1 MSRPVVG
8 VKMGRKVTLEEFIE
22 RARAVHGDRY
32 DYSKVVYKNN
42 STKVEVIC
50 AEHGSFFPKPIN
62 HIQNQSG
69 CPACVGCKRTT
80 AEDFIER
87 ARAVHGDR
95 YDYSALNY
103 AGVDSL
109 VSIGCTDH
117 GLFQQIA
124 YDHTSGHGCKI
135 CGVEKCAS
143 ANRRLLAEF
152 IAKARAFHGDW
163 FDYSRAAY
171 INSTTLIE
179 IICEAHGSFWQT
191 PYNHANG
198 SGCRTCAGLA
208 PVTLEEFIERAR
220 AVHGDRYDYSKV
232 VFSRYSDAVE
242 IVCKDH
248 GAFWQ
253 VAKSH
258 AAGSQ
263 CPDCAGVGRITEAK
277 LIAKGQS
284 VHGDRYDYSRARIVN
299 GSTPVEII
307 CPDHGVFLQR
317 PAEHGLGAGC
327 PVCAGK
333 APITAEVFI
342 DRAKVAHGDRYQY
355 DQMVFSKYK
364 ENVEIICEA
373 HGSFWQTPYNHANG
387 SGCPACAREQTTS
400 KGENE
405 LAQWVAGLGLQVSRN
420 DRAALG
426 SMEIDIFL
434 PDLKI
439 GIEYNG
445 AYWHSDGKLPHPR
458 IHEVKASKARDAGI
472 RLITIWDFDWETR
485 TDFVKRF
492 LLHAFGLNP
501 SPKINAR
508 ACAVR
513 WVEASIASEFY
524 TRTHI
529 QGAAWRTIV
538 NYGLFSG
545 DDLVACMSFSQ
556 GVSRRGM
563 MGDTEWE
570 LARFATDR
578 IVRGGAG
585 KIFTAFVKNHSPQ
598 TVWSFSDR
606 QHFSGGVYPALG
618 FKEDGRLAADYR
630 VLHEA
635 SGRIWHKSAWQR
647 KYIPTRL
654 NELGIDES
662 FDPATDVRTER
673 EMQKLARVLRIM
685 DAGKIR
691 WRWTT

>member
-1 MSRPVVG
+1 
-8 VKMGRKVTLEEFIE
+8 MGRKVTLEEFIV

-32 DYSKVVYKNN
+32 DYSRVVYKNN
-42 STKVEVIC
+42 STKVEVVC

-62 HIQNQSG
+62 HIQNKSG
-69 CPACVGCKRTT
+69 CPACAGCKRTT
-80 AEDFIER
+80 AEDFIVR

-109 VSIGCTDH
+109 VSIGCPDH

-124 YDHTSGHGCKI
+124 YDHTQGHGCKL
-135 CGVEKCAS
+135 CGVEKCAT
-143 ANRRLLAEF
+143 AHRRSLAEF
-152 IAKARAFHGDW
+152 IAKARAC
-163 FDYSRAAY
+163 
-171 INSTTLIE
+171 T
-179 IICEAHGSFWQT
+179 
-191 PYNHANG
+191 
-198 SGCRTCAGLA
+198 GLA
-208 PVTLEEFIERAR
+208 PVTLEEFIKRAR
-220 AVHGDRYDYSKV
+220 AAHGDRYDYSKAM
-232 VFSRYSDAVE
+232 FSRYSDAVE

-258 AAGSQ
+258 AAGAG
-263 CPDCAGVGRITEAK
+263 CPDCSGVGRITEAK
-277 LIAKGQS
+277 LIARGQS

-307 CPDHGVFLQR
+307 CQDHGVFLQR
-317 PAEHGLGAGC
+317 PIEHGLGAGC

-333 APITAEVFI
+333 APVTREIFI
-342 DRAKVAHGDRYQY
+342 ERARAAHGDRYQY
-355 DQMVFSKYK
+355 DQMFFSKYK
-364 ENVEIICEA
+364 ENVAITCVE
-373 HGSFWQTPYNHANG
+373 HGAFWQTPYNHANG
-387 SGCPACAREQTTS
+387 SGCPTCAREQTTS
-400 KGENE
+400 KGESE
-405 LAQWVAGLGLQVSRN
+405 LAQWIASLGLRVSRN

-458 IHEVKASKARDAGI
+458 IHEVKTSKARDAGI
-472 RLITIWDFDWETR
+472 RLITVWDFDWKAR
-485 TDFVKRF
+485 ADFVKRF
-492 LLHAFGLNP
+492 LLHAFGLN
-501 SPKINAR
+501 SASKINAR

-513 WVEASIASEFY
+513 WVEASVATEFY
-524 TRTHI
+524 NRTHI
-529 QGAAWRTIV
+529 QGAAWRSIV

-563 MGDTEWE
+563 MGNAEWE

-585 KIFTAFVKNHSPQ
+585 KIFSTFVKNHIPQ

-654 NELGIDES
+654 AELGIDEP
-662 FDPATDVRTER
+662 FDPATDSRTER
-673 EMQKLARVLRIM
+673 EIQKFARVLRIM

-691 WRWTT
+691 WKWEP

>member
-171 INSTTLIE
+171 INSTTLI
-179 IICEAHGSFWQT
+179 
-191 PYNHANG
+191 
-198 SGCRTCAGLA
+198 
-208 PVTLEEFIERAR
+208 
-220 AVHGDRYDYSKV
+220 
-232 VFSRYSDAVE
+232 
-242 IVCKDH
+242 
-248 GAFWQ
+248 
-253 VAKSH
+253 
-258 AAGSQ
+258 
-263 CPDCAGVGRITEAK
+263 
-277 LIAKGQS
+277 
-284 VHGDRYDYSRARIVN
+284 
-299 GSTPVEII
+299 
-307 CPDHGVFLQR
+307 
-317 PAEHGLGAGC
+317 
-327 PVCAGK
+327 
-333 APITAEVFI
+333 
-342 DRAKVAHGDRYQY
+342 
-355 DQMVFSKYK
+355 
-364 ENVEIICEA
+364 EIICEA